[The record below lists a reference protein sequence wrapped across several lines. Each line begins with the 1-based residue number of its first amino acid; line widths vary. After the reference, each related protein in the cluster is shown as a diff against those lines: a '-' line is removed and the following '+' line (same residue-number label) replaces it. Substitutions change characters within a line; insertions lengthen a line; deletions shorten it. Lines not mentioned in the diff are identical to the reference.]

1 MISAAKGLLGRLPG
15 LTPLHW
21 GLALA
26 LLVLAYEINSQHLPH
41 RLYFWLKSGWQSEAA
56 GGRAFGL
63 ADYRVSLEAKA
74 VVGIENNL
82 SGLTYDPDRDQ
93 LWAVTNGPT
102 ELLALNKRGEVLE
115 RYPLEGFE
123 DVEAVAYIGVGRL
136 VVAEERRQSLVVVD
150 IPSRVGLLS
159 RRDCPSLTLEL
170 GLNGNKGFEGLD
182 YDLEGDRLFVTKE
195 RDPRQLYEIH
205 GLFGSLQG
213 AVNLRVRDLSSWVED
228 KVFATDLSSLLFD
241 PRTGHLL
248 LLSDESKLL
257 LELSEQGRMVGF
269 RSLLQG
275 FAGLSHSVPQAEGV
289 TLDSQGNLYVISE
302 PNLFYAFRRN

>member
-1 MISAAKGLLGRLPG
+1 MISAAKVLLGRLPG

-21 GLALA
+21 GLALV
-26 LLVLAYEINSQHLPH
+26 VLALTYQITSQHLPT
-41 RLYFWLKSGWQSEAA
+41 RLCFWLQSAWQAEAA
-56 GGRAFGL
+56 SGRSFGL
-63 ADYRVSLEAKA
+63 ADYHVSLEAKP

-102 ELLALNKRGEVLE
+102 ELLALNKLGEVLE
-115 RYPLEGFE
+115 RYPLAGFE
-123 DVEAVAYIGVGRL
+123 DVEAVAYIGAGRL
-136 VVAEERRQSLVVVD
+136 VVAEERRQSLVMLD
-150 IPSRVGLLS
+150 IPARVGRLS

-170 GLNGNKGFEGLD
+170 GLSGNKGFEGLD
-182 YDLEGDRLFVTKE
+182 YDRAGDRLFVTKE

-213 AVNLRVRDLSSWVED
+213 ALNLRVRDLSSWVED
-228 KVFATDLSSLLFD
+228 KVFASDLSSLLFD
-241 PRTGHLL
+241 PRTGHLV

-257 LELSEQGRMVGF
+257 LELSEQGRMVSF

-275 FAGLSHSVPQAEGV
+275 FAGLSQGVPQAEGV
-289 TLDSQGNLYVISE
+289 TLDSQGNLYLISE
-302 PNLFYAFRRN
+302 PNLFYAFRRD